1 MRKESRILT
10 YIPREFHSRFEA
22 MRNLANVMRFEQRC
36 KTRIKMGNMDLQL
49 HRKDRDNGR
58 WQLVPLPTALPS
70 VELGISPSVPAPG
83 SQAPGRPQQTRNNNR
98 VMESTDSDEGNNTPL
113 QS

>member
-58 WQLVPLPTALPS
+58 WERVQSVTSWTTMCSTWNLSRLGLARTAIIRITS
-70 VELGISPSVPAPG
+70 TW
-83 SQAPGRPQQTRNNNR
+83 QTW
-98 VMESTDSDEGNNTPL
+98 TK
-113 QS
+113 Q